1 MWQPTDRRWSA
12 NATTVLARKEAAW
25 PNIIHRAATGG
36 LGLSSKRTRLLV
48 KDICVE
54 SRGCIRAAS
63 SPEGTSAMSKDAEFA
78 AKEHSS
84 SMMEDFGR
92 FSPVETLDSDGDITD
107 EFFDAAY
114 AEENAG
120 A

>member
-1 MWQPTDRRWSA
+1 ML
-12 NATTVLARKEAAW
+12 N
-25 PNIIHRAATGG
+25 
-36 LGLSSKRTRLLV
+36 
-48 KDICVE
+48 
-54 SRGCIRAAS
+54 
-63 SPEGTSAMSKDAEFA
+63 DAELA

-92 FSPVETLDSDGDITD
+92 FNPVETLESDTDLTD
-107 EFFDAAY
+107 ECFDLAY

>member
-1 MWQPTDRRWSA
+1 
-12 NATTVLARKEAAW
+12 
-25 PNIIHRAATGG
+25 
-36 LGLSSKRTRLLV
+36 
-48 KDICVE
+48 
-54 SRGCIRAAS
+54 
-63 SPEGTSAMSKDAEFA
+63 MSKDAEFA

>member
-1 MWQPTDRRWSA
+1 
-12 NATTVLARKEAAW
+12 
-25 PNIIHRAATGG
+25 
-36 LGLSSKRTRLLV
+36 
-48 KDICVE
+48 
-54 SRGCIRAAS
+54 
-63 SPEGTSAMSKDAEFA
+63 MSKDADFA

-92 FSPVETLDSDGDITD
+92 FSPVETLYSDTDITD
-107 EFFDAAY
+107 ECSDPAY

>member
-1 MWQPTDRRWSA
+1 
-12 NATTVLARKEAAW
+12 
-25 PNIIHRAATGG
+25 
-36 LGLSSKRTRLLV
+36 
-48 KDICVE
+48 
-54 SRGCIRAAS
+54 
-63 SPEGTSAMSKDAEFA
+63 MSKDVELA

-92 FSPVETLDSDGDITD
+92 FSPVETLDSDIDITD
-107 EFFDAAY
+107 ECSDPAY

>member
-1 MWQPTDRRWSA
+1 MW
-12 NATTVLARKEAAW
+12 
-25 PNIIHRAATGG
+25 
-36 LGLSSKRTRLLV
+36 
-48 KDICVE
+48 
-54 SRGCIRAAS
+54 
-63 SPEGTSAMSKDAEFA
+63 KDADLA

-92 FSPVETLDSDGDITD
+92 FSPVETLDSDTDITD
-107 EFFDAAY
+107 ECFDAAY